1 MLDLNLFVRTLFT
14 FHFHHVWGKACS
26 GFFVEKVDGGYQRL
40 DSRSN
45 MGLQRHWN
53 HTTSYGQFTCGS
65 CSSQLTEWWIWN
77 LQMWQ
82 KSLYG
87 DEFSKVTFLAL
98 NSLYCIQRT
107 SFSWIT
113 KNDANKRFSML
124 YSSYSKTKSSVLCKR
139 KLLQF
144 QRLFLF
150 FSWSMSKVLKC
161 ASNDDVITLKAG
173 DNADTVT
180 FMFESPSK

>member
-1 MLDLNLFVRTLFT
+1 
-14 FHFHHVWGKACS
+14 
-26 GFFVEKVDGGYQRL
+26 
-40 DSRSN
+40 
-45 MGLQRHWN
+45 
-53 HTTSYGQFTCGS
+53 
-65 CSSQLTEWWIWN
+65 
-77 LQMWQ
+77 
-82 KSLYG
+82 
-87 DEFSKVTFLAL
+87 
-98 NSLYCIQRT
+98 
-107 SFSWIT
+107 
-113 KNDANKRFSML
+113 ML